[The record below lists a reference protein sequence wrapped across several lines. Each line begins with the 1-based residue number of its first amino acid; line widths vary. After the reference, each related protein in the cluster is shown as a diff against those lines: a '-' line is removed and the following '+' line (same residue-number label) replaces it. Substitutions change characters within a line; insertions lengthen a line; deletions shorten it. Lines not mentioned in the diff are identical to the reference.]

1 MEMIKKEFIEHMYTY
16 IYIAVLYII
25 ILRYVIDDDV
35 DNNVTIILL

>member
-1 MEMIKKEFIEHMYTY
+1 MYTY

-25 ILRYVIDDDV
+25 TLRYVIDDDV